1 MFLEE
6 LFVGLSS
13 SEEINELGFENQ
25 KKTGR
30 LSESI
35 DIDPIFSHCL
45 SLSTLITA
53 TPYHVSFKTHTG
65 YAPLFKK
72 EFLNHR
78 LWMTSRDSH

>member
-30 LSESI
+30 LSKSI

-53 TPYHVSFKTHTG
+53 TPYHVSFTLDMLHSS
-65 YAPLFKK
+65 KK
-72 EFLNHR
+72 SF
-78 LWMTSRDSH
+78 SIIDSG